1 MLNGLSRL
9 EPYAYSLLRAGS
21 GALFLCHGLQ
31 KFGLFGGIGGSAVDF
46 TSRLG
51 AAAVIEV
58 IAGTLIAIGLMTVPA
73 AFVASGEMAFA
84 YVLAHYPMGRWPIQN
99 GGELAVLY
107 CLLFLFIVTR
117 GPGPASVDRVLKR
130 R

>member
-1 MLNGLSRL
+1 M
-9 EPYAYSLLRAGS
+9 
-21 GALFLCHGLQ
+21 FHGLQ
-31 KFGLFGGIGGSAVDF
+31 KFGFFGGTLVEL

-73 AFVASGEMAFA
+73 AIIASGEMAFA
-84 YVLAHYPMGRWPIQN
+84 YALAHYPKGPWPIQN
-99 GGELAVLY
+99 GGEPAVLF
-107 CLLFLFIVTR
+107 CFLFLFIATR
-117 GPGPASVDRVLKR
+117 GPGPVSIDRLMKR